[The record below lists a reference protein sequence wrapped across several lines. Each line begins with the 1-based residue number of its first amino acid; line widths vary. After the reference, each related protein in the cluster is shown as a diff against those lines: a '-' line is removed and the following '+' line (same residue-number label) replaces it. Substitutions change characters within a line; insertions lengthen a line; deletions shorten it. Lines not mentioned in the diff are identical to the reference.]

1 MQTNEAIITHSEVAM
16 TALITDASSNI
27 GMEFCRQ
34 LASMGI
40 NLLMV
45 SNQMQLL
52 ASHRD
57 ELANKYPE
65 QRFWAHYK
73 DLTEELAANDI
84 FTFCQANN
92 ITIDVLIN
100 NAGIFDFKELSNTT
114 PQRIDTYINL
124 HVRTLSQLCLI
135 FGRDMKQRSN
145 GYILNLSSVSCWM
158 HLPGLAMHSAT
169 KSYIRA
175 FSRSLHLEL
184 KESGVGVTV
193 ACPGAI
199 ASNHLNLSEKWQ
211 RFWVRIG
218 VLDTPEKFVNSAL
231 KKMFANKKQY
241 INGFFNRLS
250 ILFVSLLPDRIRL
263 IVKHKILDK

>member
-1 MQTNEAIITHSEVAM
+1 
-16 TALITDASSNI
+16 L
-27 GMEFCRQ
+27 
-34 LASMGI
+34 
-40 NLLMV
+40 
-45 SNQMQLL
+45 
-52 ASHRD
+52 
-57 ELANKYPE
+57 
-65 QRFWAHYK
+65 
-73 DLTEELAANDI
+73 
-84 FTFCQANN
+84 FCQADN

-158 HLPGLAMHSAT
+158 HLPGLSMHSAT
-169 KSYIRA
+169 KSFIRA

-199 ASNHLNLSEKWQ
+199 ASSHLNLSEKWQ
-211 RFWVRIG
+211 RFWVKIG
-218 VLDTPEKFVNSAL
+218 VLDTPEKFVNGAL